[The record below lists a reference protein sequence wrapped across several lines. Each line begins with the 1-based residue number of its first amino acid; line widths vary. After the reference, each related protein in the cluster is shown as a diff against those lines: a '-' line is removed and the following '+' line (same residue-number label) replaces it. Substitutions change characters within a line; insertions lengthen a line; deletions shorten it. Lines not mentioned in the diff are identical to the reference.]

1 MSKSIKRL
9 EKSDFITM
17 INTFMNESLTE
28 MECIHLNTAY
38 NRFIDQVQRI
48 SKRENLSQL
57 DALHTLA
64 RIRERLAR
72 LQELCKNR
80 YSIQYLLLKSAL
92 SLIGFEKRMIY
103 LQLKYPGIK
112 EVRSRHR
119 HSPLK
124 ISKQYTNSDLMELI
138 APLSATGFF
147 CQYDGSPASFMQ
159 IVREFEILCN
169 TNIKNPDNCRWAI
182 LNRKTK
188 LTHFIDILKNTL
200 IELSRK

>member
-72 LQELCKNR
+72 LQELCNNR

-92 SLIGFEKRMIY
+92 SLIGFEKKMIY
-103 LQLKYPGIK
+103 LQLKYPGIN
-112 EVRSRHR
+112 
-119 HSPLK
+119 SPLK

-147 CQYDGSPASFMQ
+147 CLYDGSPASFMQ

>member
-1 MSKSIKRL
+1 
-9 EKSDFITM
+9 M

-72 LQELCKNR
+72 LQELCNNR

-92 SLIGFEKRMIY
+92 SLIGFEKKMNLSPTEISRYQGSTVQTSAFAPQDFEAIY
-103 LQLKYPGIK
+103 
-112 EVRSRHR
+112 
-119 HSPLK
+119 
-124 ISKQYTNSDLMELI
+124 
-138 APLSATGFF
+138 
-147 CQYDGSPASFMQ
+147 
-159 IVREFEILCN
+159 EF
-169 TNIKNPDNCRWAI
+169 
-182 LNRKTK
+182 
-188 LTHFIDILKNTL
+188 
-200 IELSRK
+200 